1 MAAIS
6 AEKPG
11 WCFPAVAAAQEGHI
25 TLASR
30 QADER
35 AAGIGAAATTQ
46 RKPFVFSS
54 VWLVA
59 VGLALA
65 LPISIGSP
73 PAAATPIVSM
83 SATAVTSG
91 KPKHH
96 HRHHHHKRHKKGKS
110 DGSNA
115 AGGNSDSVGNSRPGG
130 TNSANGGEIGSWKP
144 DRVGD
149 GGSGAAGEENNNDAW
164 LSPGAEDSGQ
174 PGAGGTVTDFDPL
187 PEQPSPDATE
197 DLGGP
202 SNDPPSLP
210 DGPPNPSV
218 AGELTPVPDPS
229 ALSLFAIGLVVIA
242 LIARRR
248 RIEI

>member
-11 WCFPAVAAAQEGHI
+11 WCFPAVAAAQRVTFARSRRHAA
-25 TLASR
+25 LAR
-30 QADER
+30 
-35 AAGIGAAATTQ
+35 AAATTQ
-46 RKPFVFSS
+46 RKPFGFSS

-115 AGGNSDSVGNSRPGG
+115 AGGNSDG
-130 TNSANGGEIGSWKP
+130 SAIRVQAVPIQRMAVKLARGS
-144 DRVGD
+144 
-149 GGSGAAGEENNNDAW
+149 
-164 LSPGAEDSGQ
+164 
-174 PGAGGTVTDFDPL
+174 
-187 PEQPSPDATE
+187 
-197 DLGGP
+197 
-202 SNDPPSLP
+202 
-210 DGPPNPSV
+210 
-218 AGELTPVPDPS
+218 
-229 ALSLFAIGLVVIA
+229 
-242 LIARRR
+242 
-248 RIEI
+248 RIE